1 MIEANGPLPSY
12 DVIVIGG
19 GPAGSTLAALLQRQG
34 HSCLVLN
41 SSKFPRYHVGESMI
55 PQTYGTLERL
65 GLLPKMRA
73 SHFPVKHSV
82 RFVGRSGTEADPFY
96 FSETIEGERAQTWQ
110 VERSEFDEMC
120 VNLAIEAGAEV
131 RTGARVLKVLFKGD
145 QAVGVTVQLDGDE
158 QSRDIQARVVVDASG
173 RTTFLG
179 KQLGLKEDVPELEKA
194 SMWTYYR
201 GGKRREGIDEGE
213 TTVFMIEDR
222 GWFWYIPLPDDL
234 VSVGVVGSP
243 EYLFDEG
250 YDFEKIFLREVKRC
264 EPLTPLLEKAH
275 QIDQVRGIRKLAY
288 INREVVGDGWVMI
301 GDAAGFLDPIYSSG
315 LFLALAS
322 AELAADC
329 IHQAFEKDDL
339 SAEQLGAFVTPLW
352 DGVDVIWRLISAF
365 YDPTFSFG
373 KFVKRFPNQRSAL
386 IDCLVGDVVGKDM
399 RPFVDAL
406 AQMSVPPRRLK

>member
-1 MIEANGPLPSY
+1 MINTNSQPSSY

-19 GPAGSTLAALLQRQG
+19 GPAGTTLAALLQRQG
-34 HSCLVLN
+34 HTCLVLN
-41 SSKFPRYHVGESMI
+41 SSTFPRYHMGESLI
-55 PQTYGTLERL
+55 PHTYGTLERL

-82 RFVGRSGTEADPFY
+82 RFVGRSGAEADPFY
-96 FSETIEGERAQTWQ
+96 FSETIEGESAQTWQ

-120 VNLAIEAGAEV
+120 LNLALEAGANV
-131 RTGARVLKVLFKGD
+131 HMGARVLKVLFEAE
-145 QAVGVTVQLDGDE
+145 QAVGASVQFDGD
-158 QSRDIQARVVVDASG
+158 QQPRAIRAKVIVDASG
-173 RTTFLG
+173 RATVLG
-179 KQLGLKEDVPELEKA
+179 KQLGLKVDVPELNKA
-194 SMWTYYR
+194 SIWSYYR
-201 GGKRREGIDEGE
+201 GGERREGIDAGE
-213 TTVFMIEDR
+213 TTVFMIENR

-234 VSVGVVGSP
+234 VSVGVVAAP

-250 YDFEKIFLREVKRC
+250 NDFETVFTREVERC
-264 EPLTPLLEKAH
+264 QPLVSVLEKA
-275 QIDQVRGIRKLAY
+275 QRVDEVRGIRKLAY
-288 INREVVGDGWVMI
+288 LNREVVGDGWVMI

-329 IHQAFEKDDL
+329 VHQALEKDDL
-339 SAEQLGAFVTPLW
+339 SADQLGTFVTPLW

-373 KFVKRFPNQRSAL
+373 KFVDRFPEQRPAL

-399 RPFVDAL
+399 CPFIDAL
-406 AQMSVPPRRLK
+406 AEMTAPPSRLK